1 MSNIYSFIHVCTASF
16 IIYISIYHSIFSPVC
31 WLAGVSFLEVVETE
45 MKKLW
50 RNIYYD
56 AATQDLRSVHSSM
69 PKKSLPPRQKVVNTH
84 KHRESELS
92 PKWSVRDKTLFE
104 EQHDL
109 RDKTLFEE
117 QHDLLYRA
125 IYLIDNC
132 TKENL
137 KITVRP
143 VVDTVK
149 NLNGKNQCY
158 RKKRFASGED

>member
-1 MSNIYSFIHVCTASF
+1 M
-16 IIYISIYHSIFSPVC
+16 
-31 WLAGVSFLEVVETE
+31 WE
-45 MKKLW
+45 KL
-50 RNIYYD
+50 
-56 AATQDLRSVHSSM
+56 L
-69 PKKSLPPRQKVVNTH
+69 RQKVVNTR

-92 PKWSVRDKTLFE
+92 PKLSVRDKTLFE

-125 IYLIDNC
+125 IYLIGKC

-137 KITVRP
+137 KVTVRP
-143 VVDTVK
+143 VVDRVK

-158 RKKRFASGED
+158 LKKPFASGEE